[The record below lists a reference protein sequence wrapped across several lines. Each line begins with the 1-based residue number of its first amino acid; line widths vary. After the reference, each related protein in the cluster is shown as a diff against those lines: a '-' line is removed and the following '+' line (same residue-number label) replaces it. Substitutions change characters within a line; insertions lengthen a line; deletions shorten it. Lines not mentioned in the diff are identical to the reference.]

1 MPSVS
6 GHRLGLSL
14 PRRFICDLMHASRD
28 VPIITFERR
37 MNLAEVVAARKRVDP
52 APAWVLLFTKAYSA
66 VAARHPE
73 LRRAYLSTPWPHLW
87 EADES
92 VASVAV
98 ARDYHGEE
106 GVFFGFIRG
115 AEKQPLSELV
125 ALLEEWK
132 TKPVDEVRAFRRQM
146 KYSRLPLPLRRFLWW
161 YATSWSGWI
170 KAKNFGTFGVSLTG
184 ASGGTARNLIGPL
197 AVAINTG
204 VIQEDGTVD
213 VALHFDHRVFD
224 GLPASRAL
232 EGMEAYLRGEIVS
245 ELAPLAKSAPLPV
258 G

>member
-6 GHRLGLSL
+6 GHRLRLSL
-14 PRRFICDLMHASRD
+14 PRRFVCDLMHASRN
-28 VPIITFERR
+28 VPIVTFERR
-37 MNLAEVVAARKRVDP
+37 MNLAEVAAARKRIVP
-52 APAWVLLFTKAYSA
+52 SPAWALLFAKAYSA
-66 VAARHPE
+66 VAARRPE

-125 ALLEEWK
+125 ALLDEWK
-132 TKPVDEVRAFRRQM
+132 TKPVGEVSAFRRQI

-161 YATSWSGWI
+161 YATAWSGWI

-184 ASGGTARNLIGPL
+184 ASGATGLNLIGPL
-197 AVAINTG
+197 TVAINTG
-204 VIQEDGTVD
+204 VFQEDGTVD
-213 VALHFDHRVFD
+213 VRINFDHRVFD

-232 EGMEAYLRGEIVS
+232 EEMEAYLRGEIVS
-245 ELAPLAKSAPLPV
+245 ELAAMAEPATSRV